1 MSPVR
6 HACAPYADK
15 DRLAH
20 RQEIDLEIAPS
31 WRRNNAWMD
40 KASDDGKMVEYNN
53 FINGSLGSATIQ
65 FDEKYVFSN
74 LYKT

>member
-1 MSPVR
+1 
-6 HACAPYADK
+6 
-15 DRLAH
+15 
-20 RQEIDLEIAPS
+20 
-31 WRRNNAWMD
+31 MD

-53 FINGSLGSATIQ
+53 SINGSLGRATIQ